1 MFSISERRLAKVELP
16 SPPQSTAVAEFLGGV
31 QQKSDSGSGRGQA
44 CSKFPHDGGLPN
56 LIYLLGISES
66 TITSLSEP
74 RGDHAFARRYC
85 WPGSNY
91 PVTLHDC
98 SPGPPPGA
106 ARAAEASLPVPRSPR
121 AAFSLSGASPIPG
134 SRRPLSRFAASD
146 VCPFSWAYAADFGVI
161 SSVGHYPHSC
171 FEPKKNY

>member
-1 MFSISERRLAKVELP
+1 LL
-16 SPPQSTAVAEFLGGV
+16 
-31 QQKSDSGSGRGQA
+31 
-44 CSKFPHDGGLPN
+44 
-56 LIYLLGISES
+56 YLLGISES

-161 SSVGHYPHSC
+161 SSVGHCPHSC
-171 FEPKKNY
+171 FELLKKFWWTCTLSSPGKKLVTYLDRLKYRKNSSRCHKNVTKLSTEK